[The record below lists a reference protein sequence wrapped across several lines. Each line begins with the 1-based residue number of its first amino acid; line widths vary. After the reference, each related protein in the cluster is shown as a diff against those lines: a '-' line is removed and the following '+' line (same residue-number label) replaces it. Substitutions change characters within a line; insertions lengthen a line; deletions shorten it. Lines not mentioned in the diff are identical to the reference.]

1 MRLLRPTWFEIDVD
15 AAVDNLR
22 AVRRLVGPGRKI
34 VAVVKADAYG
44 FGSLEMGRAFAAH
57 GADALGVADLADGVR
72 LRDAGL
78 TLPILMY
85 PNALPE
91 AADDVIGADLI
102 PTLTDLDAARAYDDA
117 AARRARPADVFVK
130 VDVGLE
136 RLGVPAD
143 QAVKL
148 ALAIRDLA
156 GLRLAGLCTHL
167 HVPTGADPAYV
178 EWQFGRFTAELDALA
193 TQGVDVPIRLAAS
206 SPLVLG
212 FPSTYLNAVDPG
224 RMLYGYGHEAVA
236 GPVVLRP
243 TFRAFKSRLVEVKD
257 LTPPGRRG
265 DHARR
270 DRGAPHHQSA
280 RAGAGRRAARGS
292 RLRWKRR
299 GRPSRRRQ
307 PHGGRR
313 LMRNRLLAGLDRLRQ
328 ANERLGRFMN
338 AAAGWLFVVC
348 SLFVSFDVLARKF
361 FNVSSRATVELTG
374 YMLAFGIAWG
384 LCDAL
389 TTRAHI
395 RVDVLVTKMPLRLRA
410 FMHALALAFLALLA
424 FFFVWRGWAV
434 VHDSWEFGAHDSSAL
449 TIPLVVP
456 QALWAFGITVF
467 FALTVIMLAEV
478 VILLTLGRRAEVD
491 RMLGP
496 RTLVEE
502 AEEALEAAGL
512 PVPEAAVR

>member
-1 MRLLRPTWFEIDVD
+1 MRLLRPTWFEIDLD

-22 AVRRLVGPGRKI
+22 AIRRLVGPGRKI

-91 AADDVIGADLI
+91 AADDAIGADLI

-148 ALAIRDLA
+148 VLAIRDLA

-178 EWQFGRFTAELDALA
+178 ERAHASRPHHGARRGGRRR
-193 TQGVDVPIRLAAS
+193 G
-206 SPLVLG
+206 G
-212 FPSTYLNAVDPG
+212 
-224 RMLYGYGHEAVA
+224 A
-236 GPVVLRP
+236 GW
-243 TFRAFKSRLVEVKD
+243 
-257 LTPPGRRG
+257 PPGRRG

-270 DRGAPHHQSA
+270 DRGAPHHRSA
-280 RAGAGRRAARGS
+280 RARAGRRAARGS

-328 ANERLGRFMN
+328 ANQRLGRFMN

-374 YMLAFGIAWG
+374 SMPAFGIAWG

-467 FALTVIMLAEV
+467 FALALVMLAEV
-478 VILLTLGRRAEVD
+478 VVLLTLGRRAEVD

-496 RTLVEE
+496 RTLEEE

-512 PVPEAAVR
+512 PVPDAAIR